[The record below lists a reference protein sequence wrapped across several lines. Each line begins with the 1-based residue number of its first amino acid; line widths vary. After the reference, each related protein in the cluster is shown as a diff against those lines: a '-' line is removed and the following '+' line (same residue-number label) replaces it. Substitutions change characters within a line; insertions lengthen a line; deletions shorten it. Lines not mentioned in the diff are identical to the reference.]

1 MTGEFTKEERK
12 AFWCGLVSILIF
24 AGLFCLKAFQR
35 QDFKHVDDHLYHLNA
50 TFSRTDGLLV
60 GDLVRMGGVDVGRVV
75 DARLDDNFHAV
86 LTLEIKEGLNI
97 PDDSSAS
104 IVSSSIM
111 GHKYIEID
119 AGGSDEFLKDGD
131 SFEIVQPAIV
141 LQEVID
147 RLITLVGNNK
157 KTKDVKE
164 NENE

>member
-1 MTGEFTKEERK
+1 MVNEFSKEEKK
-12 AFWCGLVSILIF
+12 AFWCGLISVFVF
-24 AGLFCLKAFQR
+24 AAVFFAMAFQR
-35 QDFKHVDDHLYHLNA
+35 RDFKHVDDDLYYLKA

-75 DARLDDNFHAV
+75 DAHLDENFHAV

-147 RLITLVGNNK
+147 RLIASVGNKTNK
-157 KTKDVKE
+157 IKE
-164 NENE
+164 NEDE

>member
-1 MTGEFTKEERK
+1 MNNEFTREEKR
-12 AFWCGLVSILIF
+12 AFCCGLIAIF
-24 AGLFCLKAFQR
+24 VFAVIFCLKAFQR
-35 QDFKHVDDHLYHLNA
+35 QDFKHVDNHLYHLTA

-75 DARLDDNFHAV
+75 DARLNENFHAV

-141 LQEVID
+141 LQEVMD
-147 RLITLVGNNK
+147 RLIALVGNNK
-157 KTKDVKE
+157 KENNVKE
-164 NENE
+164 EENE

>member
-1 MTGEFTKEERK
+1 LSNEFTKEEKK
-12 AFWCGLVSILIF
+12 AFWCGLISIF
-24 AGLFCLKAFQR
+24 VFGMLFCLMAFQR
-35 QDFKHVDDHLYHLNA
+35 QDFKHVDDNLYHLKA

-60 GDLVRMGGVDVGRVV
+60 GDLVRMGGVDVGRVI

-119 AGGSDEFLKDGD
+119 AGGSEEFLKDGD
-131 SFEIVQPAIV
+131 SFEIVQPAII
-141 LQEVID
+141 LQEVMD
-147 RLITLVGNNK
+147 RLIAAVGNK
-157 KTKDVKE
+157 KTDNVKE
-164 NENE
+164 DENE